1 MRGWKTHI
9 AHEPDNA
16 RCVYDA
22 VFSKEEELNP
32 KIHRSDRRHDK
43 LIGLHTNDEE
53 VTKAVPTL
61 SSSLYG
67 HRLANQ
73 YDPRDRSHARIMLVE
88 SEFYRRNKIDI

>member
-1 MRGWKTHI
+1 MF
-9 AHEPDNA
+9 A
-16 RCVYDA
+16 
-22 VFSKEEELNP
+22 KEDELNL
-32 KIHRSDRRHDK
+32 KLHRSDRRHDK

-53 VTKAVPTL
+53 VTKAVPSL